1 MLKSLVK
8 RAVRQLGYVL
18 VPIDAPANP
27 LNPTALPAGEETE
40 VARVE
45 VPPQHQGD
53 HDRDARGASI
63 GRPSPSVRTVP
74 AMPPV
79 AAFLPSLPTIK
90 VVDVGAMWA
99 GDGIEPYSALRDAG
113 LATVVGFEPVA
124 EECEKLNR
132 RFGPPHRY
140 LQYAIGDGTL
150 RRLHVCNESM
160 TSSLYY
166 PNTSLLA
173 AFDGL
178 EEVVRVVREVPIETH
193 RLDDVPEA
201 ANADYLKID
210 VQGAEL
216 DVLRGAPR
224 LLAEALVVHTEVE
237 FVPLYREQPLFAD
250 VDQALRGAGYGLFAL
265 EEIQS
270 RAYRPFRDA
279 DLPPSRRFRQALWTD
294 AVYVRHLFDLDRLD
308 ADDLVRLFVILHVA
322 YGATDLCTRV
332 LERLDARTGNAAAG
346 HYRAQALAALRPTD
360 AA

>member
-1 MLKSLVK
+1 MLKALVK

-18 VPIDAPANP
+18 VPIDAPASP
-27 LNPTALPAGEETE
+27 RTPTALPAGKETS
-40 VARVE
+40 ASPLTL
-45 VPPQHQGD
+45 PP
-53 HDRDARGASI
+53 I
-63 GRPSPSVRTVP
+63 G
-74 AMPPV
+74 
-79 AAFLPSLPTIK
+79 AFLPSLPTIK
-90 VVDVGAMWA
+90 VIDVGAMFA

-132 RFGPPHRY
+132 RFGPAHRY

-160 TSSLYY
+160 TSSLYD
-166 PNTSLLA
+166 PNTSLLS

-178 EEVVRVVREVPIETH
+178 AELVRVVREVPIETH

-237 FVPLYREQPLFAD
+237 FVPLYRGQPLFAD
-250 VDQALRGAGYGLFAL
+250 VDQALRGLGYGLFAL
-265 EEIQS
+265 DEIQS
-270 RAYRPFRDA
+270 RVYHPFRGA
-279 DLPPSRRFRQALWTD
+279 DLPSSRRFRQALWTD
-294 AVYVRHLFDLDRLD
+294 AVYVRQLFDLDRLD
-308 ADDLVRLFVILHVA
+308 ADDLGRLFVILHVA
-322 YGATDLCTRV
+322 YGATDLCARV
-332 LERLDARTGNAAAG
+332 LERLDARTGKAAAR
-346 HYRAQALAALRPTD
+346 HYREQALAALRPTP
-360 AA
+360 AAGPA